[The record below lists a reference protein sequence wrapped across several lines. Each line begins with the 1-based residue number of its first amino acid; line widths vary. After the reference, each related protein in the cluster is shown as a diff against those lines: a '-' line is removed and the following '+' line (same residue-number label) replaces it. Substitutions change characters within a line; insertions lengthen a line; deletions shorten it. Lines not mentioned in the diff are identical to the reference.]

1 VFWAFPLTRIH
12 AHAQA
17 AAEEAETTAA
27 QGRFWEMHDC
37 LFEAH
42 RKLEGADLERCAGEV
57 CLDLGRFEREMEE
70 HVHAGRVR
78 KDLQSGLR
86 SGVAGTT
93 TFYVERCS
101 TMATTTSRRCWRCW
115 RPRERPGVSGR
126 GPWVKLS
133 GLRK

>member
-42 RKLEGADLERCAGEV
+42 RKLEGADLERCAG
-57 CLDLGRFEREMEE
+57 GS
-70 HVHAGRVR
+70 AST
-78 KDLQSGLR
+78 SGAS
-86 SGVAGTT
+86 SG
-93 TFYVERCS
+93 
-101 TMATTTSRRCWRCW
+101 
-115 RPRERPGVSGR
+115 
-126 GPWVKLS
+126 
-133 GLRK
+133 

>member
-1 VFWAFPLTRIH
+1 MFWAFPLTRIH

-57 CLDLGRFEREMEE
+57 CLDVGRFEREMEE
-70 HVHAGRVR
+70 HVLLRRTVFHDGYHDFETLLAVLEAAGEAGRKRTGSV
-78 KDLQSGLR
+78 G
-86 SGVAGTT
+86 
-93 TFYVERCS
+93 
-101 TMATTTSRRCWRCW
+101 
-115 RPRERPGVSGR
+115 
-126 GPWVKLS
+126 
-133 GLRK
+133 